1 MFSIN
6 SSSWAYDN
14 MVLDNAKTFKE
25 VEILFPVVFDN
36 IAIAAEREANR
47 INVPKMIQERNDAID
62 NATNADEL
70 E

>member
-1 MFSIN
+1 M
-6 SSSWAYDN
+6 
-14 MVLDNAKTFKE
+14 KE
-25 VEILFPVVFDN
+25 VELLFPVVFDN
-36 IAIAAEREANR
+36 IAIAAAREANR